1 MTDFTKKETVCFVGR
16 FDADYLND
24 AISQEN
30 YECIFLDHTRLT
42 DTLPYWYDY
51 TFVKENES
59 RPILFYASDIHYVSF
74 IETGAASAESCAAA
88 ILHFNEGWLGG
99 VEMRDLIHSLQYADI
114 SYFLHSVS
122 VEEAKNHIA
131 EIKSLTEVVGTVYS
145 PSFDLA
151 ALENVCQE
159 LSLASKSEIGFM
171 VNQTVIPKL
180 TGHICDIFL
189 CQKADV
195 ACSQSSE
202 NQNSV
207 LTFKGDC
214 RMQDLPFIIPKRF
227 CGSTAMPKHSKELE
241 MSLRNFITS
250 TDDNYYDDELDKGI
264 LSMYFRL
271 DNEICVEQKVYIQQS
286 DYVCYTTFSIHTTI
300 ENQKLLLHYITI
312 ANSIN
317 AELDYGNFEVDVRTG
332 DIRFRTYYEPI
343 DIVRMEAF
351 DKLLGYPRH
360 IINKYGQLFI
370 AEL

>member
-1 MTDFTKKETVCFVGR
+1 MTDFTEKETVCFVGQ

-24 AISQEN
+24 TISKEH

-59 RPILFYASDIHYVSF
+59 KPILFYASDIHFVGT
-74 IETGAASAESCAAA
+74 IEIGAASAESCATT
-88 ILHFNEGWLGG
+88 ILHFREGWLSG
-99 VEMRDLIHSLQYADI
+99 VGMRDLIQALQYADK

-122 VEEAKNHIA
+122 VEETQNHIA

-145 PSFDLA
+145 PNFDLD
-151 ALENVCQE
+151 ALENVCQK
-159 LSLASKSEIGFM
+159 LSVASKNEIGFV

-180 TGHICDIFL
+180 TEHVCDFFL

-195 ACSQSSE
+195 ACSQPTKD
-202 NQNSV
+202 QNSI
-207 LTFKGDC
+207 LTLEDHSMKH
-214 RMQDLPFIIPKRF
+214 LPFVIPERF
-227 CGSTAMPKHSKELE
+227 CGSMSMPKHSKKLE
-241 MSLRNFITS
+241 MALRNYITS
-250 TDDNYYDDELDKGI
+250 MDDSYYDDELNKGI
-264 LSMYFRL
+264 LAMYFRL

-286 DYVCYTTFSIHTTI
+286 DYVCYTTFSIHTTP

-317 AELDYGNFEVDVRTG
+317 VELDYGNFEVDIRTG

-360 IINKYGQLFI
+360 IINKYGQWFI
-370 AEL
+370 NAVQ